1 LKILPKE
8 CKILPPEELDRFS
21 VELRTFY
28 EKKLKPKK
36 FLLFFCLCLLALAA
50 PGRAEDQ
57 KTDYYAP
64 LYEKPLAKTPLKDA
78 LSRAI
83 EWPFKLAKWPI
94 DQSLVMTEN
103 YRLDKKTVW
112 IYDRIMDYGV
122 KPRLDSLGFSGIPS
136 YGAEFDLVRIIR
148 QKENYPDFIAK
159 GWINHGP
166 TNYFQAGG
174 ELGAQ
179 RIGETGFHTSSIIEY
194 ENRRNETF
202 YGLGT
207 DSSRGDS
214 TSFIE
219 EKTTVGA
226 KAGYEFS
233 SSLDLTSQVD
243 YSHVN
248 IKNRA
253 HEGKGDITQIF
264 AGENIPGLH
273 GDDFLDFSIRL
284 DRDTRDSK
292 EDATKGSYQ
301 KLLFK
306 YTEGVESSP
315 ARYFTYQLD
324 AAKYFQLASPRR
336 ILAARLFGEFN
347 QRVNGGNVPFY
358 EMTKLGGSG
367 MFPRQSQTS
376 RAFVYNRFFG
386 ESALLLNL
394 EYRYTVWQY
403 KEFKLKTVVFL
414 DEGQVSKDFATFR
427 LNGFRE
433 SYGAGLHLSHSQ
445 LVLLSFNVAHG
456 NEGTQFYLENKL
468 AF

>member
-1 LKILPKE
+1 MKQKI
-8 CKILPPEELDRFS
+8 F
-21 VELRTFY
+21 
-28 EKKLKPKK
+28 
-36 FLLFFCLCLLALAA
+36 FLFVCLCFLISAA
-50 PGRAEDQ
+50 SGYAEDK

-64 LYEKPLAKTPLKDA
+64 LYTKPLVKTPLKDA

-83 EWPFKLAKWPI
+83 EFPFEILKWPI
-94 DQSLVMTEN
+94 DKSLVLTEN
-103 YRLDKKTVW
+103 YRLDKKAIW
-112 IYDRIMDYGV
+112 MYEKSLEYGV
-122 KPRLDSLGFSGIPS
+122 KPRLDSLGFSGLPS
-136 YGAEFDLVRIIR
+136 YGADFDLVRMVR
-148 QKENYPDFIAK
+148 QKENFPDLIAK
-159 GWINHGP
+159 GWISHGP
-166 TNYFQAGG
+166 ASYFLAGT

-179 RIGETGFHTSSIIEY
+179 RIAETGLHASGVFQY

-202 YGLGT
+202 YGIGPHT
-207 DSSRGDS
+207 SRGDS

-219 EKTTVGA
+219 EKTAVGA

-233 SSLDLTSQVD
+233 PSLDLTSQID
-243 YSHVN
+243 YDHVN

-264 AGENIPGLH
+264 AGQNIPGLH
-273 GDDFLDFSIRL
+273 GDDLLSPSLSL

-306 YTEGVESSP
+306 FTKGVDSSP

-324 AAKYFQLASPRR
+324 AAKYFRLASPRR
-336 ILAARLFGEFN
+336 VLVTRLFGEFN
-347 QRVNGGNVPFY
+347 QPVNGGTIPFY
-358 EMTKLGGSG
+358 EMAKLGGSG

-386 ESALLLNL
+386 ESAILLNL

-403 KEFKLKTVVFL
+403 KEFKMKTVVFL

-427 LNGFRE
+427 LRDFRE
-433 SYGAGLHLSHSQ
+433 SYGTGLHVSYSQ
-445 LVLLSFNVAHG
+445 LMLLSFNVAHG